1 MKEPIRS
8 QGMSVVHFWKG
19 YSSQESQESQS
30 PFQSLLRDSE
40 LSIKPRVY
48 PIRSVLPS
56 ELPLLQSFIETHFK
70 THSSLVLK
78 PVLDI
83 RSDILLISTDETGI
97 VGCIRYKKGGDFHN
111 NPIHVIDCFCVHPAY
126 RRKGL
131 ASDLLIAIHEYV
143 MSNGLNPYNLFLKE
157 GRPIQELR
165 PLYSSFY
172 AYRRIRDLKGFKP
185 PVGISLSPHKAA
197 RLLAIYREIHPDTFC
212 IHSPE
217 NLNQHWIFWKKGLSW
232 MLVCFQD
239 AYQEFEG
246 KSVGILSAFLQ
257 SGRKEP
263 EIFEQLIDRA
273 PFDWIWTDRVFVSC
287 SDLWTTD
294 GPFHWY
300 AYQWTTNL
308 RPFSY
313 YCMVT

>member
-1 MKEPIRS
+1 
-8 QGMSVVHFWKG
+8 MSIVHFWKG
-19 YSSQESQESQS
+19 YSSQESQS

-40 LSIKPRVY
+40 LSIKPRVH

-97 VGCIRYKKGGDFHN
+97 IGCIRYKKGGDFHN

-131 ASDLLIAIHEYV
+131 ASDLLVAIHEYV

-157 GRPIQELR
+157 GRPIQGLQ

-172 AYRRIRDLKGFKP
+172 AYRRIRAFKP
-185 PVGISLSPHKAA
+185 SVGIPLSPHRAA
-197 RLLAIYREIHPDTFC
+197 RLLAIYREVHPDMFC

-217 NLNQHWIFWKKGLSW
+217 NLNQHWIFWKKGVSW

-246 KSVGILSAFLQ
+246 KSVGVLSAFLQ

-263 EIFEQLIDRA
+263 EIFEQLVDRA
-273 PFDWIWTDRVFVSC
+273 PFDWIWTDRVFVDGSG
-287 SDLWTTD
+287 SGSSHWITD

-308 RPFSY
+308 RPSSC
-313 YCMVT
+313 YCLVI